1 MRLIIS
7 RECFTEPPKLITQYL
22 QKGKGY
28 SKVKKV
34 YSINIVYFEIGQGG
48 DYVYHGKTEFKGLH
62 KNDILAPSEFQKDE
76 FNIQAISDIYPEYY
90 ILRINQFNDIA
101 KNTLDEWIYFLKNEE
116 IESDFKAKGLDE
128 AKSTLNVLKLKPE
141 ERAKYERE
149 VENQKYKESLLYTAE
164 VKGLKRGREEG
175 LEEGLK
181 KGIKNGEKKAQIE
194 IAKNALSEGVDIKT
208 IELITGLSRNEIEKL
223 I

>member
-1 MRLIIS
+1 M
-7 RECFTEPPKLITQYL
+7 
-22 QKGKGY
+22 
-28 SKVKKV
+28 
-34 YSINIVYFEIGQGG
+34 
-48 DYVYHGKTEFKGLH
+48 
-62 KNDILAPSEFQKDE
+62 
-76 FNIQAISDIYPEYY
+76 
-90 ILRINQFNDIA
+90 
-101 KNTLDEWIYFLKNEE
+101 KNEE

-149 VENQKYKESLLYTAE
+149 VENQRYKESLLYTAE
-164 VKGLKRGREEG
+164 VKGKKEG

-181 KGIKNGEKKAQIE
+181 KGREEGLKEGIEKGVEKAQVE

-208 IELITGLSRNEIEKL
+208 IELITGLSREEIEKL